1 MKRVFFIVA
10 TVTTFLIVIMGI
22 ILMPFF
28 RQKRYTNNLKKE
40 VNMVANY
47 INHDKGKSES
57 INHYIQKNVTDGDL
71 KVMEKAIDNYLSDI
85 VKSYDIYKNIND
97 NNGIDEIII
106 DFNKEEIVTKLEN
119 LNNDRDSL
127 TNLHDIFS
135 NISPDNYFSSKD
147 KKKIQLYKKFV
158 DNKINN
164 ASVVEKIDNTL
175 NIVNNKISIM
185 DYLQDN
191 QDFYNIDGKIIFLKR
206 AKFNEFSSL
215 MENNIINIAY
225 ELVNDTDGPVI
236 NTKNVIITQGEYVD
250 LDNIASCY
258 DEVDGDVICDINGSY
273 NNNAPGTYTLNI
285 RATDGANNETSRDIN
300 IIVKEK
306 ERYNLPYVIEVL
318 RNQSTTIVYG
328 QDDNGE
334 YTKIVKV
341 FVCSPGA
348 GENTPVGTFYSHKGY
363 VWGGLYG
370 GVYGQYSTIITGHY
384 LFHSVPYYSMSK
396 DSLWWEAYNELG
408 TKVSMGCIRL
418 TVNDAKWIYD
428 NCQTGTMVKIY
439 DGDLPVGVEKPTAQ
453 KISASDPYRGWDPT
467 DPDPDNPWNK

>member
-1 MKRVFFIVA
+1 MRRVFIIVA
-10 TVTTFLIVIMGI
+10 TVTTFLIVLMGI

-40 VNMVANY
+40 VNIVANY
-47 INHDKGKSES
+47 INHDKGKSEV
-57 INHYIQKNVTDGDL
+57 INNYIKKMVTDGDL
-71 KVMEKAIDNYLSDI
+71 KEVEKAIDKYLSDI
-85 VKSYDIYKNIND
+85 VKNYDVYKKINS
-97 NNGIDEIII
+97 NNGINQINI

-119 LNNDRDSL
+119 LNNDKDTL

-135 NISPDNYFSSKD
+135 NISSDNYFSSKD
-147 KKKIQLYKKFV
+147 EKKNHLYKKLV
-158 DNKINN
+158 NNKIRIT
-164 ASVVEKIDNTL
+164 SVVDKIDGTL
-175 NIVNNKISIM
+175 NIVNNKIIIF
-185 DYLQDN
+185 DYLQNN
-191 QDFYNIDGKIIFLKR
+191 QEFYNIDGKIIFLKR
-206 AKFNEFSSL
+206 ANFNEFSTL
-215 MENNIINIAY
+215 MENNVINIAY
-225 ELVNDTDGPVI
+225 ELVNDVEGPVI
-236 NTKNVIITQGEYVD
+236 NTKNVIITQGEYVN
-250 LDNIASCY
+250 LDTIASCY
-258 DEVDGDVICDINGSY
+258 DEVDGEVICDINGSF

-285 RATDGANNETSRDIN
+285 RAIDGANNETSRDVN

-306 ERYNLPYVIEVL
+306 EKYNLPYVIEVL

-334 YTKIVKV
+334 YTKIVNV

-363 VWGGLYG
+363 AWGGLYG
-370 GVYGQYSTIITGHY
+370 GVYGQYSTIISGHY

-396 DSLWWEAYNELG
+396 DSLWWEAYNQLG

-418 TVNDAKWIYD
+418 TVSDAKWIYD
-428 NCQTGTMVKIY
+428 NCPTGTMVKIY
-439 DGDLPVGVEKPTAQ
+439 DGDLPAGVEKPTAK